1 VPAFVCGALGTDLEH
16 GAAQIAT
23 VSQSETREKELPM
36 MTTNRLETIAKRQR
50 NGRNRDLLFACFV
63 ALAAIIGATTVGAA
77 VHAASTADVAQR

>member
-1 VPAFVCGALGTDLEH
+1 LLEQ

-23 VSQSETREKELPM
+23 VSRSKKRSEKKEITM

-50 NGRNRDLLFACFV
+50 NGRTRDLLFACFI

-77 VHAASTADVAQR
+77 VHAASSDVAQR